1 MLGIVIFCF
10 DRSSRL
16 IPSISTFGSPNLR
29 FYISFRSF
37 RPDFLSILNDRGA
50 VPLGK
55 HFSMCMFSF
64 QDAASCALCSIL
76 SASRTTFAVWMPKK
90 MYRISVNFVRALT
103 RLRS

>member
-1 MLGIVIFCF
+1 MFSIRPKQPTDPIHFCVRVTKF
-10 DRSSRL
+10 
-16 IPSISTFGSPNLR
+16 P

-76 SASRTTFAVWMPKK
+76 SASCTTFAVWMPKK